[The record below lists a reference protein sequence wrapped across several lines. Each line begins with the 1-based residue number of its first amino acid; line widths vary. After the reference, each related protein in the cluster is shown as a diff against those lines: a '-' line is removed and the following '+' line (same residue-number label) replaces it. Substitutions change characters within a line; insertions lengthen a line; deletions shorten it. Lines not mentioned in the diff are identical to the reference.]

1 MTLVERGATGA
12 ALILAIALL
21 RAAVG
26 QMLPRRVFGALWW
39 AAVLRLLLPWELSSQ
54 LSVYNLYFAARQ
66 PAAALPANGAAAVRL
81 LPGTGS
87 PVFEAPETLPSA
99 LLPAVSAGAA
109 VWLAG
114 TLLMAGWFAV
124 SYLRCRRNFQTCLP
138 VDEVASPCLC
148 PGIRPDFRTF
158 DLWPLPA
165 GHSSAQRA
173 GLGG

>member
-1 MTLVERGATGA
+1 MTLMERGAAGA

-26 QMLPRRVFGALWW
+26 WMLPRRVFGALWW
-39 AAVLRLLLPWELSSQ
+39 AAVLRLLLPWE
-54 LSVYNLYFAARQ
+54 
-66 PAAALPANGAAAVRL
+66 
-81 LPGTGS
+81 
-87 PVFEAPETLPSA
+87 
-99 LLPAVSAGAA
+99 
-109 VWLAG
+109 
-114 TLLMAGWFAV
+114 
-124 SYLRCRRNFQTCLP
+124 
-138 VDEVASPCLC
+138 ASPCLC

>member
-1 MTLVERGATGA
+1 MTLMERGAAGA

-26 QMLPRRVFGALWW
+26 WMLPRRVFGALWW

-81 LPGTGS
+81 LP
-87 PVFEAPETLPSA
+87 PEFSD
-99 LLPAVSAGAA
+99 VSAGGER
-109 VWLAG
+109 L
-114 TLLMAGWFAV
+114 
-124 SYLRCRRNFQTCLP
+124 CLP
-138 VDEVASPCLC
+138 VDEAASPCLC